1 MTSNLGSHLIQERF
15 ATMTDQNKEEI
26 WEQTKNDVFQL
37 LRSTI
42 RPEFLNRVDDIIMF
56 KPLDLAEIRE
66 IVQLQFNKLQSM
78 LSKNGMNL
86 NITDRA
92 VVWIAEQG
100 FDPQFGARPVK
111 RIMQRHL
118 VNELS
123 KMILAGI
130 VNQEKP
136 VMIDLEGDKLIFKN
150 N

>member
-1 MTSNLGSHLIQERF
+1 
-15 ATMTDQNKEEI
+15 
-26 WEQTKNDVFQL
+26 
-37 LRSTI
+37 
-42 RPEFLNRVDDIIMF
+42 
-56 KPLDLAEIRE
+56 
-66 IVQLQFNKLQSM
+66 M